1 MTAQPTNMDTQ
12 VSPNNSNNANPPT
25 TLENKTTLDN
35 SDSSSTIA
43 SDPLAPRAD
52 RN

>member
-1 MTAQPTNMDTQ
+1 MTAQPTNQDTQ
-12 VSPNNSNNANPPT
+12 VSPNNSNNANPP
-25 TLENKTTLDN
+25 TTLDN